1 MREMRRKGER
11 ATEAEARRIV
21 EESAYGF
28 LATVGSDG
36 LPYGVPVS
44 HVLHGQAVYFHCA
57 VAGRKLDNIRENSAV
72 CLTCVSRAAP
82 LPERYDVCYACAVV
96 EGRAALVEDEAE
108 VVEALR
114 PISRRYTKY
123 DDESL
128 DAYIRGNLHR
138 TRVCRIDVETMTG
151 KIHGGPPSGDGSSST
166 VRHQP

>member
-1 MREMRRKGER
+1 MRELRRKGER
-11 ATEAEARRIV
+11 ATQEEARRIV
-21 EESAYGF
+21 EESEYGF
-28 LATVGSDG
+28 LATAANGG

-57 VAGRKLDNIRENSAV
+57 VEGRKLDNIRENSAV
-72 CLTCVSRAAP
+72 CLTCVSRAEP

-114 PISRRYTKY
+114 LIGRRYTKY

-128 DAYIRGNLHR
+128 DGYIRSNLHR
-138 TRVCRIDVETMTG
+138 TRVCRIDIETITG
-151 KIHGGPPSGDGSSST
+151 KIHGGAPSGGSGST
-166 VRHQP
+166 ACHQP